1 VKSCHRIYLG
11 ATRHLR
17 AQRMDTFTFRVPD
30 SLAGR
35 LSSVQMRAWLADF
48 LRQPHILPGDPGS
61 GEERVSL
68 TLPSE
73 AVRHAATFLR
83 CSQSVALRRIAT
95 ERLAISFSAA
105 AVHQE
110 AIAGR
115 PGGRQSSIPANF
127 PTQPVSGSSFR
138 TTLLPPF
145 HPVSSVRQLSRN
157 SEPVRRIFGV
167 EILFSLIP
175 TVFFL
180 GWLLFAFR
188 GNSKTE

>member
-48 LRQPHILPGDPGS
+48 LRQPHILPADPGS

-110 AIAGR
+110 AIA
-115 PGGRQSSIPANF
+115 GRQSSIPANF

>member
-1 VKSCHRIYLG
+1 
-11 ATRHLR
+11 
-17 AQRMDTFTFRVPD
+17 MDTFTFRVPD

-48 LRQPHILPGDPGS
+48 LRQPHILPADPGS

-110 AIAGR
+110 AIADSHR
-115 PGGRQSSIPANF
+115 FLPGMAAFCFQRELKNGIGNMTNRTQEFAENNRF
-127 PTQPVSGSSFR
+127 PISAV
-138 TTLLPPF
+138 
-145 HPVSSVRQLSRN
+145 
-157 SEPVRRIFGV
+157 
-167 EILFSLIP
+167 
-175 TVFFL
+175 
-180 GWLLFAFR
+180 
-188 GNSKTE
+188 

>member
-1 VKSCHRIYLG
+1 
-11 ATRHLR
+11 
-17 AQRMDTFTFRVPD
+17 MDTFTFRVPD

-48 LRQPHILPGDPGS
+48 LRQPHILPADPGS

-73 AVRHAATFLR
+73 VVRHAATFLR

-105 AVHQE
+105 VHQE
-110 AIAGR
+110 AIAGH
-115 PGGRQSSIPANF
+115 PGSRQSTIPANF

-138 TTLLPPF
+138 TTTLLPPF

-175 TVFFL
+175 TVFFF

-188 GNSKTE
+188 GSTKTE

>member
-1 VKSCHRIYLG
+1 
-11 ATRHLR
+11 
-17 AQRMDTFTFRVPD
+17 MDTFTFRVPE

-48 LRQPHILPGDPGS
+48 LRQPHILPADPGS
-61 GEERVSL
+61 GDERVSL

-73 AVRHAATFLR
+73 VVRHAATFLR

-95 ERLAISFSAA
+95 ERLAISFSA

-157 SEPVRRIFGV
+157 SEPVRRTFGV

-188 GNSKTE
+188 GSTTTE